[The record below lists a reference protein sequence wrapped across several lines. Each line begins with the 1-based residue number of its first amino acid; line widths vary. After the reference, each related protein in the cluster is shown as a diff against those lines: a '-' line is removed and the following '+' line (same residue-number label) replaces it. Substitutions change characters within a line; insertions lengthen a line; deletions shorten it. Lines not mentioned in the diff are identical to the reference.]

1 MRKVIK
7 FGIFSALIPF
17 HCLLNRKASFVRN
30 FNEPEDVSEN
40 IRYFFPDGC
49 KGIDILIDNSSRLR
63 SMASGVSSNSVV
75 IPRLPVTLK
84 TTIADAYVYSTPPN
98 TYIPPGPPH
107 IYAPN
112 QIVVPVA
119 QNPSNVY
126 LPAAEP
132 TEAPANS
139 YLPPSNTYL
148 PPDNSYLPPKD
159 PVITYLPPSEP
170 SNEYLPPS
178 SQVTSPRPTLS
189 PDILPPLSSG
199 CGDFCCDVKSAGK
212 FIIPIPLKGNVK
224 DGCTKQ
230 VAKLI
235 LPMKGFDEDSIKK
248 LADAIN
254 EEIDGEALVRS
265 ILQNLL

>member
-1 MRKVIK
+1 M
-7 FGIFSALIPF
+7 
-17 HCLLNRKASFVRN
+17 
-30 FNEPEDVSEN
+30 SEN

-75 IPRLPVTLK
+75 YPRLPVTLK
-84 TTIADAYVYSTPPN
+84 TTIADSYVYSTPPN
-98 TYIPPGPPH
+98 SYIPPGPPH

-119 QNPSNVY
+119 QQPSNVY
-126 LPAAEP
+126 LPAAQP
-132 TEAPANS
+132 TASTPGNL
-139 YLPPSNTYL
+139 YLPPANEYL
-148 PPDNSYLPPKD
+148 PPVNNYLPPNN
-159 PVITYLPPSEP
+159 TYLPPSEP
-170 SNEYLPPS
+170 TNEYLPPS
-178 SQVTSPRPTLS
+178 SQVAKPPPTLS

-235 LPMKGFDEDSIKK
+235 LPMKGLDEDSMKK
-248 LADAIN
+248 LSEAIN
-254 EEIDGEALVRS
+254 EEIDGEELLKS